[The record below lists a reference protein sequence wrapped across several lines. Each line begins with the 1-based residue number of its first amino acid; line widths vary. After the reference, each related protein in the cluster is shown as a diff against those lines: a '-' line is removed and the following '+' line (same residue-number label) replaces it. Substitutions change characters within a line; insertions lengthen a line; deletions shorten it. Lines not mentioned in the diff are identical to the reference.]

1 MDILGM
7 AATDLPDSYTLQ
19 HDIKKLDI
27 DSGISTF
34 EMEFLYQDDTHVKAK
49 EIVAVGNYILRYHND
64 QTEFYTIIESEDDT
78 EKKTIWVYAE
88 DAGLDLLNE
97 IVQPYAAASAQNIA
111 FYINRFTRDSGFEIG
126 LNEVSDRTRTL
137 SWDGSA
143 TASERVRSIANQ
155 FDAEIGY
162 RFDINKLEV
171 KHKYI
176 DIYERRGTD
185 TEQELRLGREVD
197 KIVEKKSI
205 TNLCICLRVTGGTPE
220 GTNTPITLKGYSYD
234 DGDIYV
240 DNDGYG
246 DLKSR
251 KALEIWSRYLSEA
264 GTGDGHIVGSYS
276 YDTTEQ
282 ATLCTYAVKE
292 LKKRSQPAINYE
304 VSLFYL
310 PENLKVGDNVR
321 IVDDNGELYLSARVL
336 ATEERICDKLYRAT
350 FGDFII
356 KDSGISDKV
365 RELAEQFA
373 QTKTMYTW
381 VAYADDE
388 FGTNISTSPVGKKY
402 VGIAA
407 NMAVEEVSIA
417 DPTVFSWSLIKG
429 DTGTTFTPTVNEDG
443 VISWVN
449 DGGAAN
455 PDPVDLTGVV
465 IDNLAVGG
473 KNLLRGTKDLIS
485 GASGWSSGHWRTS
498 GSGGTVVYNY
508 TDPQGQTII
517 KNAPVSKV
525 KGIKITAT
533 AANAQIG
540 FCQDYAPIQAQE
552 ITQSIWVKGNVGDQ
566 IVLQPIWASAP
577 GEEESGSKSFTLD
590 STKWQRLTFTK
601 TPNHDHESVSL
612 GYVYLYAAAANNVV
626 YFVAPKMEYGN
637 IATDW
642 SPAVE
647 DVDEGINNAAQVAE
661 SYITYVSA
669 ADGIRVHN

>member
-1 MDILGM
+1 MIVYFANRYMDILGM

-205 TNLCICLRVTGGTPE
+205 TNLCTCLRVTGGTPE
-220 GTNTPITLKGYSYD
+220 GSNTPINLIGYSYD

-240 DNDGYG
+240 SSPYG

-251 KALEIWSRYLSEA
+251 KALEVWSRYL
-264 GTGDGHIVGSYS
+264 
-276 YDTTEQ
+276 
-282 ATLCTYAVKE
+282 
-292 LKKRSQPAINYE
+292 
-304 VSLFYL
+304 
-310 PENLKVGDNVR
+310 
-321 IVDDNGELYLSARVL
+321 
-336 ATEERICDKLYRAT
+336 
-350 FGDFII
+350 
-356 KDSGISDKV
+356 
-365 RELAEQFA
+365 
-373 QTKTMYTW
+373 
-381 VAYADDE
+381 
-388 FGTNISTSPVGKKY
+388 
-402 VGIAA
+402 
-407 NMAVEEVSIA
+407 
-417 DPTVFSWSLIKG
+417 
-429 DTGTTFTPTVNEDG
+429 
-443 VISWVN
+443 
-449 DGGAAN
+449 
-455 PDPVDLTGVV
+455 
-465 IDNLAVGG
+465 
-473 KNLLRGTKDLIS
+473 
-485 GASGWSSGHWRTS
+485 
-498 GSGGTVVYNY
+498 
-508 TDPQGQTII
+508 
-517 KNAPVSKV
+517 
-525 KGIKITAT
+525 
-533 AANAQIG
+533 
-540 FCQDYAPIQAQE
+540 
-552 ITQSIWVKGNVGDQ
+552 
-566 IVLQPIWASAP
+566 
-577 GEEESGSKSFTLD
+577 
-590 STKWQRLTFTK
+590 
-601 TPNHDHESVSL
+601 
-612 GYVYLYAAAANNVV
+612 
-626 YFVAPKMEYGN
+626 
-637 IATDW
+637 
-642 SPAVE
+642 
-647 DVDEGINNAAQVAE
+647 
-661 SYITYVSA
+661 
-669 ADGIRVHN
+669 